1 MQLRQELTVPFLAE
15 KYGYPIYLC
24 PFLIPALL
32 IRHNLNSCDIEKYL
46 LDRIVKRESGNAL
59 RVFLDAGTWSKQS
72 RKNTYQP
79 IIQDKNGVYQLPLPE
94 NADTEIGAY
103 INQEWLDLA
112 VERIKLIVERHIQ
125 VILTLR
131 DDTTIHNM
139 KTTHWALHWLNPKN
153 NNLIDGNALH
163 FKNISIYHYPEWSK
177 NPNIPPQ
184 NRQKA
189 INTGLIVEATENEIL
204 RLILSKIKPK
214 YRKYITIEAGNEVSA
229 RITWHKIK
237 DTLCQSHRVPRKM
250 KDSEQTHFRRLTSM
264 GIARKPGKDAWQK
277 YRTHIYEQF
286 NYCVH
291 NRNNAQSIQDVID
304 DWKKTEDEN
313 GNEIKPIRA
322 KFLPSCDG
330 GNYPSPPMAR
340 KMTKKSLETG
350 NFGLELLEGLWGGI
364 ELRDLNFKPSR
375 GMMNAFNAWNV

>member
-1 MQLRQELTVPFLAE
+1 MQLREELTVPFLAE

-24 PFLIPALL
+24 PFLIPALI
-32 IRHNLNSCDIEKYL
+32 IRHNLSSCDIEKYL
-46 LDRIVKRESGNAL
+46 LDRIIKRESGNAL

-72 RKNTYQP
+72 KKNTYQP
-79 IIQDKNGVYQLPLPE
+79 IIQDKNDVYQLPLPE
-94 NADTEIGAY
+94 NAETEIINY
-103 INQEWLDLA
+103 INPDWLNQIID
-112 VERIKLIVERHIQ
+112 RIKLIVERHIQ

-139 KTTHWALHWLNPKN
+139 KKTHWALHWLNPDN
-153 NNLIDGNALH
+153 NNQDLH
-163 FKNISIYHYPEWSK
+163 FKNISIYHYPEWST

-189 INTGLIVEATENEIL
+189 INTGLIVEATEDEIL
-204 RLILSKIKPK
+204 RLIFSAIKPK

-229 RITWHKIK
+229 RINWHKIK
-237 DTLCQSHRVPRKM
+237 DALCQSHRVPRKM
-250 KDSEQTHFRRLTSM
+250 KDSDQTHYRRLTSM
-264 GIARKPGKDAWQK
+264 GQARKPHKDRWQK

-286 NYCVH
+286 NYSVH
-291 NRNNAQSIQDVID
+291 DMANVADIEEVIS

-340 KMTKKSLETG
+340 KMAKKSLETG
-350 NFGLELLEGLWGGI
+350 NFGLELLEGLWGGV
-364 ELRDLNFKPSR
+364 ELKDLNFKPSR
-375 GMMNAFNAWNV
+375 GMMRAFNAWNA